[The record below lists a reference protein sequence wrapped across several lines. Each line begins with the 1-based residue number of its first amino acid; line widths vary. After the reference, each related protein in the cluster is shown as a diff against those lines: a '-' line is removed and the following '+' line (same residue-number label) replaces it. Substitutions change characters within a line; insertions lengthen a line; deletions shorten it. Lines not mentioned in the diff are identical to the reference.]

1 MSSFGDDGT
10 WMTKEFGQMHDEVS
24 SSFMKQA
31 QTYHSLSH
39 QVATVKEQIETLC
52 KENGDKED
60 RIRKYEADLARE
72 DDKVQH
78 LRAEHET
85 LEGKVKRLRDT
96 EEQLEETRAH
106 EHKTYLQNLDKYSRQ
121 MYASRQA
128 VIDASKSPEL
138 IDEARMLLTSFE
150 DGYISKLVQ
159 GDAFEMQRYGLN
171 LKGFEMTAAAYA
183 NITERLAIGSG

>member
-1 MSSFGDDGT
+1 
-10 WMTKEFGQMHDEVS
+10 
-24 SSFMKQA
+24 
-31 QTYHSLSH
+31 
-39 QVATVKEQIETLC
+39 
-52 KENGDKED
+52 
-60 RIRKYEADLARE
+60 
-72 DDKVQH
+72 
-78 LRAEHET
+78 
-85 LEGKVKRLRDT
+85 
-96 EEQLEETRAH
+96 
-106 EHKTYLQNLDKYSRQ
+106 

-128 VIDASKSPEL
+128 VMDASKSPEL